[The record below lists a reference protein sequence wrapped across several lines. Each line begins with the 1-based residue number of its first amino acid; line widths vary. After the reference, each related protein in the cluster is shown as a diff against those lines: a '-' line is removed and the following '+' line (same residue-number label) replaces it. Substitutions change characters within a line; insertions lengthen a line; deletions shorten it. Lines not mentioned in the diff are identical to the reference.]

1 MQEKLKIKAI
11 YDDFLKNVALTEE
24 QIKILNMWLNKDSM
38 VKISQ
43 EMSMSERSVGYEIRK
58 IKNLFEDYYK
68 VIMTKA
74 LSLQPYSN
82 KSAFFCEIM
91 STSITNSIDRKETL
105 KVEFKTP
112 MVCVSFYLGG
122 RYVQ

>member
-58 IKNLFEDYYK
+58 IKDLFEDYYK

-74 LSLQPYSN
+74 LL
-82 KSAFFCEIM
+82 
-91 STSITNSIDRKETL
+91 L
-105 KVEFKTP
+105 
-112 MVCVSFYLGG
+112 L
-122 RYVQ
+122 

>member
-11 YDDFLKNVALTEE
+11 YDDFLKNVSLTNE
-24 QIKILNMWLNKDSM
+24 QIKILNMWLNKESM

-58 IKNLFEDYYK
+58 IKDLFEDYYK

-74 LSLQPYSN
+74 LL
-82 KSAFFCEIM
+82 
-91 STSITNSIDRKETL
+91 L
-105 KVEFKTP
+105 
-112 MVCVSFYLGG
+112 L
-122 RYVQ
+122 

>member
-38 VKISQ
+38 IKISQ

-58 IKNLFEDYYK
+58 IKDLFEDYYK

-74 LSLQPYSN
+74 LL
-82 KSAFFCEIM
+82 
-91 STSITNSIDRKETL
+91 L
-105 KVEFKTP
+105 
-112 MVCVSFYLGG
+112 L
-122 RYVQ
+122 

>member
-24 QIKILNMWLNKDSM
+24 QVKILNMWLKKESM

-58 IKNLFEDYYK
+58 IKDLFEDYYK

-74 LSLQPYSN
+74 LL
-82 KSAFFCEIM
+82 
-91 STSITNSIDRKETL
+91 L
-105 KVEFKTP
+105 
-112 MVCVSFYLGG
+112 L
-122 RYVQ
+122 